1 MNRFE
6 LVVCLLAVVA
16 SVSAVAQPAVSIV
29 PKWQVGDKL
38 RFEMVRT
45 RERSQKGEP
54 ARRGSAATDFEVEV
68 LSAGKTGFVLAWTWA
83 ETRLDDP
90 DLASNLVA
98 RKMANLMN
106 GFRMIL
112 DVNQDGAFR
121 GVQNWAELKDKGI
134 TLVEA
139 VSDELKKAG
148 LDEAA
153 VGTIRGQVSATFA
166 SQEQIN
172 QFATREPQLFFMAM
186 GAEFDGDAP
195 IEMDSELPNPF
206 GGEPFPSR
214 ARIALKELDKET
226 GLARVTFQQIVQPG
240 EARRIME
247 QSLREMAKRIGKPAP
262 DGPLF
267 KDVAIEDHADLV
279 IETSTG
285 WIRSLTHTRKSR
297 VDAGFQ
303 QESIEIARKMEARK

>member
-1 MNRFE
+1 MS
-6 LVVCLLAVVA
+6 A
-16 SVSAVAQPAVSIV
+16 S
-29 PKWQVGDKL
+29 
-38 RFEMVRT
+38 
-45 RERSQKGEP
+45 
-54 ARRGSAATDFEVEV
+54 
-68 LSAGKTGFVLAWTWA
+68 KTGFVLAWTWD

-90 DLASNLVA
+90 ELASNIVA
-98 RKMANLMN
+98 RKMVNLMN

-112 DVNQDGAFR
+112 DVDPEGVFR
-121 GVQNWAELKDKGI
+121 GVQNWAELKDKGT
-134 TLVEA
+134 TLLET

-153 VGTIRGQVSATFA
+153 LGAIRDQVSSMFA
-166 SQEQIN
+166 SKEQIN
-172 QFATREPQLFFMAM
+172 QFAAREPQLFFMVM

-195 IEMDSELPNPF
+195 IQMDSELPNPF

-214 ARIALKELDKET
+214 ARMALKELDKET
-226 GLARVTFQQIVQPG
+226 GLARVTFQQTVEPT

-247 QSLREMAKRIGKPAP
+247 QSLRDMAKRMGKPAP
-262 DGPLF
+262 GGPLF
-267 KDVAIEDHADLV
+267 KDFAIEDHADFV

-303 QESIEIARKMEARK
+303 QETIEITRKTKTSR